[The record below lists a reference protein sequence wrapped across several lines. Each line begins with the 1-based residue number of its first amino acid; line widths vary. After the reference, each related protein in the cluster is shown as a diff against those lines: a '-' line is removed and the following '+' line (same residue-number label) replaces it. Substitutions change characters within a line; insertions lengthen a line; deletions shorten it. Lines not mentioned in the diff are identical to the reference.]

1 MSMRIHKLT
10 TYMHAG
16 EACTL
21 IEFLDQLREVLLQA
35 YGDEI
40 TAMLQQATTQHE
52 PAEPLDLFSGEEP
65 F

>member
-1 MSMRIHKLT
+1 M
-10 TYMHAG
+10 
-16 EACTL
+16 
-21 IEFLDQLREVLLQA
+21 IEFMNQLREVLLQA

>member
-1 MSMRIHKLT
+1 MT
-10 TYMHAG
+10 TYMQAG

-40 TAMLQQATTQHE
+40 TAMLQQATTQQE
-52 PAEPLDLFSGEEP
+52 PAEPLDLFSDEEP